1 MTREMSVSRT
11 PKEATQ
17 VGALA
22 PDFALRDAEGTQWRL
37 SEKRGR
43 PVVILFYPSD
53 GTPTCTRQL
62 CTVRDRWEDYRATGA
77 EVVGISTDSEES
89 HRSFAARHDFPFR
102 LLADAGGEVSRLY
115 GVRSMLPGRS
125 QRAVFVVDAEGRI
138 IHRNVRPLVGLVVPP
153 KDDETIAAI
162 KKVTT
167 HVKESGDTSQ
177 KSE

>member
-1 MTREMSVSRT
+1 MTRKQELSRT
-11 PKEATQ
+11 PKGATQ
-17 VGALA
+17 VGAFA
-22 PDFALRDAEGTQWRL
+22 PDFMLRDAEGAEWRL

-43 PVVILFYPSD
+43 PVVLLFYPGD

-62 CTVRDRWEDYRATGA
+62 CAVRDRWPDYRATGA
-77 EVVGISTDSEES
+77 EVIGISTDSEAS
-89 HRSFAARHDFPFR
+89 HQSFTARHDFPFR
-102 LLADAGGEVSRLY
+102 LLADTGGKISGLY

-125 QRAVFVVDAEGRI
+125 QRAVFVIDGEGRI
-138 IHRNVRPLVGLVVPP
+138 VHRNVRPLVGLVVPP

-167 HVKESGDTSQ
+167 HVKESGDTSP